1 MSRREILIGPG
12 PEGGG
17 AAALFVD
24 GRIED
29 LILDPPPE
37 DSTPFPEAIFLGRV
51 DRTGKGLG
59 GAFVRLGGGA
69 TGFLRGRSAPAP
81 GARLL
86 VQVSAWAEP
95 GKAPPLSGRIR
106 IKGRLAVL
114 TPGVP
119 GVNVS
124 RSIGDET
131 LGKRLKVAGAAGL
144 GDLAVDAGLIVRT
157 AAATESPE
165 ALVAEVEALAERF
178 RTLAAE
184 TRGEPRELAPG
195 PDAAAIARRDW
206 LSPGDRLRDRADD
219 RVGHDI
225 EEAVAHLRD
234 PVVALGAGDMR
245 IEATRAL
252 VAVDVNTGGDF
263 SPAAALK
270 ANLAAARALPR
281 ELRLRGLGGQVVVDF
296 APVARSERR
305 LIETTLAK
313 ALRDDPVETTVIGWT
328 GLGLLELRRK
338 RGRRPLRV

>member
-1 MSRREILIGPG
+1 MSGREILIGPG
-12 PEGGG
+12 PGGGG

-29 LILDPPPE
+29 LILDPPPG
-37 DSTPFPEAIFLGRV
+37 DTTPRPESVHLARV
-51 DRTGKGLG
+51 DRAAKGLG

-95 GKAPPLSGRIR
+95 GKAPPLGARIR
-106 IKGRLAVL
+106 LKGRLAVL
-114 TPGVP
+114 TPGAP

-124 RSIGDET
+124 RAIGDET
-131 LGKRLKVAGAAGL
+131 LRAQLTEVGVAALGELAA
-144 GDLAVDAGLIVRT
+144 DAGLIVRT
-157 AAATESPE
+157 AAASWGPE
-165 ALVAEVEALAERF
+165 ALHGEIAALAARF
-178 RTLAAE
+178 RMLAAA
-184 TRGEPRELAPG
+184 TGGEPRELAPG
-195 PDAAAIARRDW
+195 PDAEGIALRDW
-206 LSPGDRLRDRADD
+206 LGPGDRLRDGADD
-219 RVGHDI
+219 AVAHDI
-225 EEAVAHLRD
+225 EEAVARLRN
-234 PVVALGAGDMR
+234 PVANLGAGDMR

-270 ANLAAARALPR
+270 ANLTAAGALPR

-296 APVARSERR
+296 APIARSERR
-305 LIETTLAK
+305 RIETALAA
-313 ALRDDPVETTVIGWT
+313 ALRDDSVETTVLGWT

-338 RGRRPLRV
+338 RARRPL